1 MLGEFD
7 SVGLLLFGAAEAGCG
22 SGSLEVD
29 RFASSSVAG
38 GVGTGAVG
46 VLLTVG
52 FRPAQPVIAK
62 TDSNKNSEKK
72 GRFRGHSF
80 PCRTLKRSLSS
91 DRFLEPPAVFLAILR
106 PPPISRIL
114 LAGTPQS
121 SFPFLAQHLPIQIA
135 SR

>member
-7 SVGLLLFGAAEAGCG
+7 SVDVLFFGVAEAGCG

-46 VLLTVG
+46 TLLTIG
-52 FRPAQPVIAK
+52 FRPAQPVIA
-62 TDSNKNSEKK
+62 TADSNKSSEKK
-72 GRFRGHSF
+72 GRLCGQLS
-80 PCRTLKRSLSS
+80 PWRTLKGSLSS

-114 LAGTPQS
+114 LSGTPQS
-121 SFPFLAQHLPIQIA
+121 SFPFLAQHPPTQIA